1 MFARN
6 MPSAIELKTIRK
18 YGDLT
23 HHDAIR
29 KTQPIRLSKV
39 VIILLVFLPEYYK
52 VGNENK

>member
-1 MFARN
+1 